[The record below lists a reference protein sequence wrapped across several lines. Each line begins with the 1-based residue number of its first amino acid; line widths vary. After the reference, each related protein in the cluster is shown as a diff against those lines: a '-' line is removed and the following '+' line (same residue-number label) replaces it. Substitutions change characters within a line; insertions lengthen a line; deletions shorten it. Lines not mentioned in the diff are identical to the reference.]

1 MNMSSRRSFIK
12 AAAVSTAGLSIP
24 GVALARASDSS
35 QTQGIHPADFRRSF
49 AELWSNIAACTLEY
63 ANAMPEEHYDF
74 QPVPEIRSFG
84 DQMLHIANSD
94 FWIEQYLAPG
104 SGTGEDYAATGL
116 SKDAIVGL
124 LSDSFENMTQVISRL
139 TDSELET
146 EVSTFEGNRTRMEV
160 LYMMR
165 DHVTH
170 HRGQTVVY
178 LRLKGVT
185 PPAWVGS

>member
-1 MNMSSRRSFIK
+1 MSSRRSFIK
-12 AAAVSTAGLSIP
+12 AAAASTAGLSVP
-24 GVALARASDSS
+24 GIAMAGVSDLSR
-35 QTQGIHPADFRRSF
+35 THGVNPADFRRSF
-49 AELWSNIAACTLEY
+49 SELWSNIAACTVEY
-63 ANAMPEEHYDF
+63 ANAMPEEDYGF
-74 QPVPEIRSFG
+74 QPLPEIRSFG

-104 SGTGEDYAATGL
+104 SGTGEDYTATGL
-116 SKDAIVGL
+116 SKDIIVGL
-124 LSDSFENMTQVISRL
+124 LSESFENMSLVISRL

-165 DHVTH
+165 DHITH

-178 LRLKGVT
+178 LRLKGIA